1 MYFPAL
7 YCRTLLVTYFILNS
21 VYMLIPDPFLPVPFG
36 KHKIVLYV
44 SKSIL
49 FYK

>member
-1 MYFPAL
+1 MYFPVL
-7 YCRTLLVTYFILNS
+7 YLLVTYFILNS
-21 VYMLIPDPFLPVPFG
+21 VYMLIPDPFR

-44 SKSIL
+44 SIL